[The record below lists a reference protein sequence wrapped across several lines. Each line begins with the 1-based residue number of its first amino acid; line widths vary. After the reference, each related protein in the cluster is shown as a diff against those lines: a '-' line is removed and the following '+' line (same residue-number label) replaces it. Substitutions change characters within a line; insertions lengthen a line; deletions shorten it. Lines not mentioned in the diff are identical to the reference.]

1 MDRVPSLGTFIL
13 PILSTAHL
21 IFILNNWPGLRDT
34 RLILEQL
41 CTRDL
46 RAAFGYLLSL
56 SFSHSHRPVLLT
68 CLRPRLRWTTVEDLK
83 ELENLFPRLSALV
96 ERDDGVLVPKIG
108 PLSDLETG
116 LWDSCDWY
124 FGLLH
129 SRQMEGTIPV
139 SISPYQRCVSLDK
152 FINVRLHFL

>member
-1 MDRVPSLGTFIL
+1 MDCVPSLGAFII
-13 PILSTAHL
+13 PILTTAQL
-21 IFILNNWPGLRDT
+21 IFILNNWPGIRDT

-56 SFSHSHRPVLLT
+56 PFSHSHRPVLLD
-68 CLRPRLRWTTVEDLK
+68 CLTPRLRWLKLEDLQD
-83 ELENLFPRLSALV
+83 LANLFPRLSALV

-116 LWDSCDWY
+116 LWTSCDWY

-129 SRQMEGTIPV
+129 SRKMAGTIPV
-139 SISPYQRCVSLDK
+139 SIYRYQRCVSLDQ